1 MMVAVGCDCARAKAY
16 TSSGQYVS
24 TTSFRR
30 CCYEKDGA
38 GAVEESFC
46 LSSASNDTFHFFF
59 CFSHAFF
66 TSESAP
72 PPNPLP
78 RQQPRDART
87 RGEKRCRCAHDGV
100 DEGDGQVTHLP
111 QWRGEPTAASAAAAG
126 RPSSLRAVRARSV
139 LQRCSPEM
147 ERPPLK
153 PARPQCYTP
162 PPHGPNLPS
171 VSTWHDDV
179 GSLLRS
185 TLLRPPPPEKK
196 EVKGG

>member
-1 MMVAVGCDCARAKAY
+1 MCPCKKPTLAAANMSALHHSVALAAVMKRMVPERWKSPSASPRRP
-16 TSSGQYVS
+16 
-24 TTSFRR
+24 TTPF
-30 CCYEKDGA
+30 
-38 GAVEESFC
+38 FC
-46 LSSASNDTFHFFF
+46 LFF
-59 CFSHAFF
+59 
-66 TSESAP
+66 P
-72 PPNPLP
+72 RPLQRETP
-78 RQQPRDART
+78 HLRQQPRDART

-111 QWRGEPTAASAAAAG
+111 QWRGEPTAASAASAG

-139 LQRCSPEM
+139 PQRCSPEM

-185 TLLRPPPPEKK
+185 ALLRPPPPEKK